1 MTTATKKKTA
11 SKKKAT
17 KKSAAARAKKAK
29 AEGKLSAI
37 DAAAKVLSETG
48 QAMTTNELI
57 EAMATKAYWKSP
69 HGLTPQATLYSA
81 IAREITAKGKD
92 SRFVKAERGRFALK
106 A

>member
-1 MTTATKKKTA
+1 MATTKHAA

-17 KKSAAARAKKAK
+17 QRIAAARLKKAK
-29 AEGKLSAI
+29 PKDKVSAI

-48 QAMTTNELI
+48 QPMTTKELI
-57 EAMATKAYWKSP
+57 EAMATQGYWKSP

-81 IAREITAKGKD
+81 ILREITAKGKD
-92 SRFVKAERGRFALK
+92 SRFVRAERGKFGLK